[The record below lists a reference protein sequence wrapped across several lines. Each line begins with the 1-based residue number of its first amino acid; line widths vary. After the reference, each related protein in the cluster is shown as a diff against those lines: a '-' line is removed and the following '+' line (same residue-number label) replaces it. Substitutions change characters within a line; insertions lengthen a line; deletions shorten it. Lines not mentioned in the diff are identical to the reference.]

1 MTDEKDKCIIKEK
14 IREVYHT
21 KKINKYV
28 SILSVLTLTLFL
40 TACGDSGSGTN
51 GSSAAGANVSDKNGA
66 ASVTSTGEDTVVNE
80 SNAAD
85 TDNTGDAAANYVT
98 FEDLTRTQYCAT
110 LACDWK
116 LEADA
121 PTLVEFVGNGFYTDN
136 YVYASILVGCAEEI
150 APGAVVEDIFPS
162 FYNSDAFINTFKSFS
177 RATYAEFT
185 PATTEAVTING
196 FDAIKFT
203 GVQEAD
209 DYGTPRTYDVYG
221 YCAVINDL
229 PVIVVGVTEQGKD
242 QDTEEL
248 RAEQIHY
255 VDEMIQTARVTPW

>member
-1 MTDEKDKCIIKEK
+1 M
-14 IREVYHT
+14 
-21 KKINKYV
+21 
-28 SILSVLTLTLFL
+28 
-40 TACGDSGSGTN
+40 
-51 GSSAAGANVSDKNGA
+51 
-66 ASVTSTGEDTVVNE
+66 
-80 SNAAD
+80 
-85 TDNTGDAAANYVT
+85 
-98 FEDLTRTQYCAT
+98 
-110 LACDWK
+110 
-116 LEADA
+116 
-121 PTLVEFVGNGFYTDN
+121 GNGFYTDN

-150 APGAVVEDIFPS
+150 ALGAVVEDIFPD

>member
-1 MTDEKDKCIIKEK
+1 M
-14 IREVYHT
+14 YP
-21 KKINKYV
+21 
-28 SILSVLTLTLFL
+28 ILSVLTLTLFL
-40 TACGDSGSGTN
+40 VACGDSGNGTT
-51 GSSAAGANVSDKNGA
+51 GSSAAGANVSDKSST
-66 ASVTSTGEDTVVNE
+66 ASVTSSDEDSVVNE
-80 SNAAD
+80 GNAAD
-85 TDNTGDAAANYVT
+85 TDNTGDAATNYVT

-136 YVYASILVGCAEEI
+136 YVYSSIFVGCAEEI
-150 APGAVVEDIFPS
+150 ALGAVVEDIFPS

-185 PATTEAVTING
+185 PATAEAVTING

>member
-1 MTDEKDKCIIKEK
+1 MM
-14 IREVYHT
+14 EVYHM

-28 SILSVLTLTLFL
+28 SVLSVLTLTLFL
-40 TACGDSGSGTN
+40 TACGDSGN
-51 GSSAAGANVSDKNGA
+51 GSSAAGANTSDKNST
-66 ASVTSTGEDTVVNE
+66 ASVTGIDEDNAANE
-80 SNAAD
+80 SDSAD
-85 TDNTGDAAANYVT
+85 TDNTGDAAADYVT

-121 PTLVEFVGNGFYTDN
+121 PPLVEFVGNGFYTDN

-150 APGAVVEDIFPS
+150 APGAVVDDIFPS

>member
-1 MTDEKDKCIIKEK
+1 MKFSKDISK
-14 IREVYHT
+14 
-21 KKINKYV
+21 
-28 SILSVLTLTLFL
+28 
-40 TACGDSGSGTN
+40 A
-51 GSSAAGANVSDKNGA
+51 
-66 ASVTSTGEDTVVNE
+66 VTSVMALFQKQLCCSSNKATTICGQAAESLRRVPVRAQSGRCCYRKQSAVCASHNVPSDT
-80 SNAAD
+80 
-85 TDNTGDAAANYVT
+85 
-98 FEDLTRTQYCAT
+98 
-110 LACDWK
+110 
-116 LEADA
+116 
-121 PTLVEFVGNGFYTDN
+121 PTLVEFVGNGSYTDN

-150 APGAVVEDIFPS
+150 APGAIVDDIFPA

-177 RATYAEFT
+177 RATYAEFI

-196 FDAIKFT
+196 YDAIKFT

-209 DYGTPRTYDVYG
+209 DYGTARTYDVYG

-229 PVIVVGVTEQGKD
+229 PIIVVGVTEQGKD

>member
-1 MTDEKDKCIIKEK
+1 MYNKRKNESGLSYEKDKQICIHS
-14 IREVYHT
+14 VSAD
-21 KKINKYV
+21 IN
-28 SILSVLTLTLFL
+28 
-40 TACGDSGSGTN
+40 A
-51 GSSAAGANVSDKNGA
+51 VSDGLWQLRQRQLC
-66 ASVTSTGEDTVVNE
+66 GR
-80 SNAAD
+80 
-85 TDNTGDAAANYVT
+85 G
-98 FEDLTRTQYCAT
+98 
-110 LACDWK
+110 
-116 LEADA
+116 
-121 PTLVEFVGNGFYTDN
+121 
-136 YVYASILVGCAEEI
+136 EEI
-150 APGAVVEDIFPS
+150 APGAVVDDIFPA

-196 FDAIKFT
+196 YDAIKFT

-209 DYGTPRTYDVYG
+209 DYGTARTYDVYG

-229 PVIVVGVTEQGKD
+229 PVIIVGVTEQGKD